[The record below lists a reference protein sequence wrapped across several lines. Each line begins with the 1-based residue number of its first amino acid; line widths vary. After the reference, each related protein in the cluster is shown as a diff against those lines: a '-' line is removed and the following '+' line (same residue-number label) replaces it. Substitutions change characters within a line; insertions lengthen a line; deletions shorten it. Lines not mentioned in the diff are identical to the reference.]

1 MKLTK
6 TIRTTVVILALA
18 MIFSGCSLNKNTKTA
33 HENKIEKSTTTNS
46 EQKKDEINPKKSDEN
61 DTYRLLAQKDYK
73 SGDLMVEQVNGGKS
87 TLDAREWSGPK
98 IDFADLDNQNR
109 TGVATAF
116 LDKSNYGKSEGR
128 EGQTWAPTGW
138 HNQAKKVNGK
148 RVFPQNR
155 GHLIA
160 YTITFNL
167 DNDGRTKNGALG
179 SIDNPKNL
187 FTQSAY
193 SNQRPFQ
200 IFEEK
205 VRTSLK
211 NGSKVTYR
219 VQPVFRGSELMARGV
234 WAQAVSDTG
243 DINFNIYLYNVEPGV
258 AFDYNSGQS
267 SLDPQMK
274 VKDN

>member
-33 HENKIEKSTTTNS
+33 NENKIEKNTTTKP
-46 EQKKDEINPKKSDEN
+46 EQKKDEINPKKSDET
-61 DTYRLLAQKDYK
+61 DTYRLLAQKNYK

-87 TLDAREWSGPK
+87 TLDAKEWSGPK

>member
-6 TIRTTVVILALA
+6 SIRTTVVILSLA

-33 HENKIEKSTTTNS
+33 NENKIEKNTTTKP
-46 EQKKDEINPKKSDEN
+46 EQKKDEINPKKSDET
-61 DTYRLLAQKDYK
+61 DTYRLLAQKNYK

-160 YTITFNL
+160 
-167 DNDGRTKNGALG
+167 
-179 SIDNPKNL
+179 KNL

-200 IFEEK
+200 TFEEK

-274 VKDN
+274 VKDK